1 VRSAFAPVAVALVA
15 VLASLVRW
23 MLQGSSNIYP
33 TLEKTFYVPDP
44 DVGWAISDRH
54 PIWLGLLVVAIFAAV
69 TVGLALGGWIIRRRE
84 RKTGAPAKI
93 LRGAA
98 WGVAVLLLVVPIA
111 AFATGGRPDGGVDV
125 RPQREPPKPNLPW
138 IEAAAPPPPA
148 GQPGAA
154 DKPGAADALA
164 PAGQPETIAGSL
176 DLPAGRYEVVGH
188 KLTEVAVRLSAGG
201 DTFDA
206 RFAERAVTGEWRAD
220 PKDLTQPMTAEVSA
234 AAAQVDTG
242 IAGRSKHARE
252 GFLKADKFPKIVWKL
267 DRLVSARQD
276 GPDRVAF
283 RALGTV
289 TLLDKTHQV
298 PIEGSLKKADAAA
311 QKRLKLTGAVL
322 IAEAD
327 FSLVI
332 TETALAPDAST
343 FKGDR
348 FPIHIS
354 LVLRHTSGT

>member
-1 VRSAFAPVAVALVA
+1 MRSAFAPVAVALVA
-15 VLASLVRW
+15 VIASLVRW
-23 MLQGSSNIYP
+23 TLQGSRNFY
-33 TLEKTFYVPDP
+33 TAFEKTFYVPDP

-54 PIWLGLLVVAIFAAV
+54 PIWLGLEVIGILAAV
-69 TVGLALGGWIIRRRE
+69 AAGLAVGGWVIRRRE
-84 RKTGAPAKI
+84 GKTGAPAKL

-98 WGVAVLLLVVPIA
+98 WAVAALLLGVPLA
-111 AFATGGRPDGGVDV
+111 AFATGLAPEGARDV
-125 RPQREPPKPNLPW
+125 RPQREPAK
-138 IEAAAPPPPA
+138 IEAAAPPAPA
-148 GQPGAA
+148 PAAQPGSAA
-154 DKPGAADALA
+154 PSA
-164 PAGQPETIAGSL
+164 PAAEPETIAGSL
-176 DLPAGRYEVVGH
+176 DLPAGRYEVVTH

-206 RFAERAVTGEWRAD
+206 RFAEGAVKGEWRAD
-220 PKDLTQPMTAEVSA
+220 PKDLTQPMTAEVRA
-234 AAAQVDTG
+234 AAAEVDTG

-252 GFLKADKFPKIVWKL
+252 GFLKADRFPQITWKL
-267 DRLVSARQD
+267 DRLVAARQD

-311 QKRLKLTGAVL
+311 LARLKLAGAVL

-332 TETALAPDAST
+332 KETALAPDAST